1 MTLRSR
7 DLLIV
12 AGAIAVGVLIWLFTR
27 APAKGPEEQVRSLIS
42 QAIEDAEDGDVG
54 DLMDV
59 VSDRYQ
65 GQGGDRAGL
74 RQYLTGMVLGG
85 GIDVKV
91 LTQQVSVDGDVARA
105 ELDVVLVRGG
115 LRGAAMGDAGARTV
129 RVDLAREDGDWK
141 VTGGEV
147 D

>member
-1 MTLRSR
+1 MVLRAR

-12 AGAIAVGVLIWLFTR
+12 GGAIAVGVLLWVLTR
-27 APAKGPEEQVRSLIS
+27 SPARGPEDQVRALIE
-42 QAIEDAEDGDVG
+42 QAIEAAEESDVG
-54 DLMDV
+54 DLMDL
-59 VSDRYQ
+59 VSERYQ
-65 GQGGDRAGL
+65 GEGGDRAGL

-91 LTQQVSVDGDVARA
+91 LTQQVSVAGDTAQA

-115 LRGAAMGDAGARTV
+115 LRGAVTGDAGARTV

-141 VTGGEV
+141 VTGSEV

>member
-1 MTLRSR
+1 MLRSR

-12 AGAIAVGVLIWLFTR
+12 AGAIAVGGLIWLLTR
-27 APAKGPEEQVRSLIS
+27 SPARGPEEQVRALID

-54 DLMDV
+54 DIMDV
-59 VSDRYQ
+59 VSERYQ
-65 GQGGDRAGL
+65 GEGGDRAGL

-85 GIDVKV
+85 GVDVKV
-91 LTQQVSVDGDVARA
+91 LTQQVSVEGDAAIA

-115 LRGAAMGDAGARTV
+115 LRGAATGDAGTRTV
-129 RVDLAREDGDWK
+129 RVELAREDGDWK
-141 VTGGEV
+141 FTGGQV